1 MTAVPLAAVP
11 CTWHEALIARDD
23 AVLVGAI
30 ERGSGPP
37 LAVWACTMCVSTYRI
52 LPLNDHP
59 TSSNGQPR
67 DRDGNTL
74 GRTVTVHSGRPSATA
89 GPEAER

>member
-1 MTAVPLAAVP
+1 LAAVP
-11 CTWHEALIARDD
+11 CTWHEALIVRAD

-37 LAVWACTMCVSTYRI
+37 LAVWACLPCVIKFRI

-59 TSSNGQPR
+59 AISNGQPR
-67 DRDGNTL
+67 DRDGNIL
-74 GRTVTVHSGRPSATA
+74 GETVAVHSGRPSATA
-89 GPEAER
+89 EPEPER

>member
-1 MTAVPLAAVP
+1 MTVPLAAVP
-11 CTWHEALIARDD
+11 CTWHEALIVRTD
-23 AVLVGAI
+23 AILVGAI

-59 TSSNGQPR
+59 RSSNGQPR
-67 DRDGNTL
+67 DRDGNIL
-74 GRTVTVHSGRPSATA
+74 GRTVLVHSGRTPTTEQ
-89 GPEAER
+89 PEAEG